1 MDCAKKT
8 IQWEGPLGLYKGVTS
23 PLAGQMFFRAALF
36 SSLGS
41 AKRWL
46 ATNSDGTKKALSISD
61 CYVAGAMAG
70 CAGAFFEGP
79 IDFYKSQ
86 ARRVSVVWLRNACS
100 APEGWR
106 VGHLR

>member
-8 IQWEGPLGLYKGVTS
+8 VQWEGPLGLYKGVTS

-41 AKRWL
+41 AKRFL
-46 ATNSDGTKKALSISD
+46 ATHPDGTKKPLSISD

-86 ARRVSVVWLRNACS
+86 ARPCFTCHHSLAS
-100 APEGWR
+100 DEM
-106 VGHLR
+106 LL